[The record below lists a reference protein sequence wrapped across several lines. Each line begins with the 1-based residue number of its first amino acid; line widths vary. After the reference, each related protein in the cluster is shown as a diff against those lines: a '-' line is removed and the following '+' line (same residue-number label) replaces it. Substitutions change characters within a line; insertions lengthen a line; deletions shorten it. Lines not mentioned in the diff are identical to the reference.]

1 VVHELSGTAAE
12 RLADVRAWWRL
23 ARPPKALGT
32 RLEAG
37 YILALATGTIGLLL
51 YGTASSALADGIT
64 PHRVPVWGPPLLLLA
79 VALIARWGSWQGPA
93 VFARADIGFMLGA
106 PLPRAGLTAPRLR
119 WSLVRGA
126 VAAVVAGAV
135 VLVGLG
141 GRGRSVA
148 VDSAAGLLVGL
159 ALCGALAVALAWG
172 VQCSARASG
181 LLGRLVPV
189 AALVS
194 VGMVLLSNSGSL
206 GRELAL
212 WSGPWGWATQPVGGV
227 PAARWGAALV
237 LLAVTSVAACWIALR
252 NAAACS
258 TERHAVRAEAREGA
272 VASLSALDVRTAQLA
287 LRRVDDRRHRRPWRS
302 RIPAPSHPALAVP
315 WRDATATLRAPG
327 RLAEAAL
334 LVAAG
339 MVLALTNATH
349 FLDAALAGLLVYL
362 AVTRLLEP
370 LRIEVDAPGAARN
383 LLVRRFG
390 SVLLSHVAV
399 PLTIVAV
406 AAGLTIVPCAL
417 THVIVAQ
424 PGKLALLALVT
435 LPTAALCAA
444 LSARR
449 GGRMPLSV
457 LFFASGPDPSGGG
470 LVIVGW
476 LVMWP
481 AIAAA
486 VCGLATHLATIPRD
500 LSSALIL
507 ALVAPVVLGTMLVQS
522 RA

>member
-1 VVHELSGTAAE
+1 MSGTAAE
-12 RLADVRAWWRL
+12 RLADVRAWWRV
-23 ARPPKALGT
+23 ARPPKPLGT

-51 YGTASSALADGIT
+51 YGTASSALADGVT
-64 PHRVPVWGPPLLLLA
+64 PHRVPVWGPPLLLL
-79 VALIARWGSWQGPA
+79 VVTLIARWGSWQGPV

-106 PLPRAGLTAPRLR
+106 PLPRSGLAAPRLR
-119 WSLVRGA
+119 LGLLGGA
-126 VAAVVAGAV
+126 GAMVIAGAV

-148 VDSAAGLLVGL
+148 LDSALGLLVGL

-172 VQCSARASG
+172 VECSARASR

-189 AALVS
+189 VALVS
-194 VGMVLLSNSGSL
+194 AGMVVLANSGPV

-212 WSGPWGWATQPVGGV
+212 WSGPWGWATQPVAGV
-227 PAARWGAALV
+227 PKERWLAALG
-237 LLAVTSVAACWIALR
+237 LLALTAVAACWIALR
-252 NAAACS
+252 HAGTCS

-272 VASLSALDVRTAQLA
+272 TASLSALDVRTAQLA
-287 LRRVDDRRHRRPWRS
+287 LRRVDDRRRPRPWRS
-302 RIPAPSHPALAVP
+302 RIPSPHTPALAIP

-339 MVLALTNATH
+339 TALALTNATH
-349 FLDAALAGLLVYL
+349 FLDAALAGLLGYL

-383 LLVRRFG
+383 LLVRPFG

-399 PLTIVAV
+399 PLAIVAA
-406 AAGLTIVPCAL
+406 AAGMTVVPCAL
-417 THVIVAQ
+417 THVITAR
-424 PGKLALLALVT
+424 PGPLAVLALIT
-435 LPTAALCAA
+435 LPTASLCAA

-470 LVIVGW
+470 IVILGW
-476 LVMWP
+476 LLLWP
-481 AIAAA
+481 ATAAA
-486 VCGLATHLATIPRD
+486 VCGGAMHLATRPHD
-500 LSSALIL
+500 VTSALIL
-507 ALVAPVVLGTMLVQS
+507 ALVAPVVLARMLVQS